1 MMLSPLTH
9 WLNMYGPVPMGFS
22 TNAVPPPPVACNCF
36 SECTAKEPKATL
48 DGKATSA
55 EQRVNLTVLS
65 STASIDL
72 ISPPY
77 LQSTAAYLVSV
88 AEAVCVI
95 VLLAAGAAVSAV
107 AAVAAG
113 AAVGAAVVAGA
124 CVGAGAVV
132 GAGTAVAAGAGA
144 GAGAA
149 AGWAQPASTPSSMTV
164 TARALSNLNRFILN
178 RFIWCLLLSL
188 SKWKASTSTSRRC
201 ADPGS
206 QADSSS
212 CDSRPF
218 SFNKHA
224 GGGVAIP
231 CRAERG
237 FRAERRTSLF
247 KDYHGTTLCGQT
259 RDKRETKFI
268 IERTRG
274 GVK

>member
-95 VLLAAGAAVSAV
+95 VLLAAGAAVGAV
-107 AAVAAG
+107 
-113 AAVGAAVVAGA
+113 
-124 CVGAGAVV
+124 AVV
-132 GAGTAVAAGAGA
+132 GAGIAVAAGAGA

-149 AGWAQPASTPSSMTV
+149 AGWVQPVSTPSSMTV